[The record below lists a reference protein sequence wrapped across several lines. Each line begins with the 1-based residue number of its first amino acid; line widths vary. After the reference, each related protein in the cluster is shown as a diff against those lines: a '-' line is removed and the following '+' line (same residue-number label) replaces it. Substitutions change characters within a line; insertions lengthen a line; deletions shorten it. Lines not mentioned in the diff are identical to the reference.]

1 MDSQGPHGTDAGALR
16 PPMSVL
22 EPSTGMNRHQKAR
35 TQQGLGEG
43 HDVAY
48 GGLGEDYCYYG
59 SVEEMHSCIDWT
71 D

>member
-1 MDSQGPHGTDAGALR
+1 MTPTSSWTAPPVMTCSAVAGDWDSFSGGD
-16 PPMSVL
+16 
-22 EPSTGMNRHQKAR
+22 
-35 TQQGLGEG
+35 G